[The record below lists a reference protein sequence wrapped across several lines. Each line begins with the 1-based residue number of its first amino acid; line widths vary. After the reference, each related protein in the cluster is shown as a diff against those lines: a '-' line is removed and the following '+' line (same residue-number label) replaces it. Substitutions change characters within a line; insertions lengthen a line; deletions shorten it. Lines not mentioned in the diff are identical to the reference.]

1 MSSTLIPVHLMEE
14 RPQVLSGIHPI
25 LAGDLLA
32 ALDRLGHGD
41 ELVVADANFPA
52 HRVGLEVVEMPG
64 LASPDVVRAIRTVVP
79 LDAYEAESVL
89 LMAAEGG
96 ERLPVQLALVEA
108 ADAPAGR
115 VGELER
121 FAFYERAAAARL
133 VVRTGELR
141 PYGNLLLRKGVVNA
155 YVPTG
160 AAR

>member
-1 MSSTLIPVHLMEE
+1 
-14 RPQVLSGIHPI
+14 VLTGIHPI

-52 HRVGLEVVEMPG
+52 HRVGAPVVETPG
-64 LASPDVVRAIRTVVP
+64 LPSPAVVEAIRTVVP
-79 LDAYEAESVL
+79 LDGDERASVL

-96 ERLPVQLALVEA
+96 ERLAVQHELVA
-108 ADAPAGR
+108 AASAPADR
-115 VGELER
+115 VAELER
-121 FAFYERAAAARL
+121 FAFYDRAAAARL

-141 PYGNLLLRKGVVNA
+141 PYGNLLLRKGVVNE
-155 YVPTG
+155 YVAAG

>member
-1 MSSTLIPVHLMEE
+1 
-14 RPQVLSGIHPI
+14 VLTGIHPI

-52 HRVGLEVVEMPG
+52 HRVGALSSRPRDSRRRRSSRRSARSSRSTG
-64 LASPDVVRAIRTVVP
+64 RARIGAPHGRR
-79 LDAYEAESVL
+79 ARR
-89 LMAAEGG
+89 AARG
-96 ERLPVQLALVEA
+96 A
-108 ADAPAGR
+108 ARAGRGRGAPADS
-115 VGELER
+115 VAELER
-121 FAFYERAAAARL
+121 FAFYDRAAAARL

-155 YVPTG
+155 YVATG

>member
-1 MSSTLIPVHLMEE
+1 MLT
-14 RPQVLSGIHPI
+14 GIHPI
-25 LAGDLLA
+25 LAGELLA

-52 HRVGLEVVEMPG
+52 HRLGAQVVETPGLPSPEVVE
-64 LASPDVVRAIRTVVP
+64 AIRTVVP
-79 LDAYEAESVL
+79 LDGYEGASVL

-96 ERLPVQLALVEA
+96 ERLPVQHELVEA
-108 ADAPAGR
+108 ASASADR
-115 VGELER
+115 VAELER

-141 PYGNLLLRKGVVNA
+141 PYGNLVLRKGVVNA
-155 YVPTG
+155 YVATG

>member
-1 MSSTLIPVHLMEE
+1 MLT
-14 RPQVLSGIHPI
+14 GIHPI
-25 LAGDLLA
+25 LAGELLA

-52 HRVGLEVVEMPG
+52 HRVGAQVVETPGLPSSEVVE
-64 LASPDVVRAIRTVVP
+64 AIRTVVP
-79 LDAYEAESVL
+79 LDGYEGASVL

-96 ERLPVQLALVEA
+96 ERLAVQHELVEA
-108 ADAPAGR
+108 ASAPADR
-115 VGELER
+115 VAELER

-155 YVPTG
+155 YVATG

>member
-1 MSSTLIPVHLMEE
+1 
-14 RPQVLSGIHPI
+14 VLTGIHPI
-25 LAGDLLA
+25 LAGELLA

-52 HRVGLEVVEMPG
+52 HRLGAQVVETPGLPSPEVVE
-64 LASPDVVRAIRTVVP
+64 AIRTVVP
-79 LDAYEAESVL
+79 LDGYEGASVL

-96 ERLPVQLALVEA
+96 ERLPVQHELVEA
-108 ADAPAGR
+108 ASAPADR
-115 VGELER
+115 VAELER

-141 PYGNLLLRKGVVNA
+141 PYGNLVLRKGVVNA
-155 YVPTG
+155 YVATG

>member
-1 MSSTLIPVHLMEE
+1 MLT
-14 RPQVLSGIHPI
+14 GIHPI
-25 LAGDLLA
+25 LAGELLA

-52 HRVGLEVVEMPG
+52 HRLGAEVVETPG
-64 LASPDVVRAIRTVVP
+64 LPSPEVVEAIRTVVP
-79 LDAYEAESVL
+79 LDGYEGASVL

-96 ERLPVQLALVEA
+96 ERLPVQHELVEA
-108 ADAPAGR
+108 ASAPADR
-115 VGELER
+115 VAELER

-141 PYGNLLLRKGVVNA
+141 PYGNLVLRKGVVNA
-155 YVPTG
+155 YVATG